1 MTRNAPTRVDAPR
14 VPGAFRPAAH
24 PPRRV
29 SWNVRSNVTA
39 HSPAL
44 RRRPRTGT
52 GMLGSALLLVAV
64 SVQSEAQSRLGRLF
78 SGPEQRIELDRLRSD
93 VDVTAPGEPAAGPD
107 EADSRPGP
115 GPPVF
120 AATFNGLVVRG
131 DGHRMAW
138 IDGVETVPGAMT
150 PTGVRID
157 AVRTPGGRLRV
168 RLSDG
173 RTSAVLEPGQ
183 SVDAEG
189 RIRDAYERGST
200 GTATGAAAGRPENS
214 GGIDEGTD
222 AGTGVG
228 SPSSG
233 PPAALPADLVEEF
246 LRATRAAS
254 APLGESVSGAPSAG
268 DGPPMERH
276 PAGVREA
283 R

>member
-1 MTRNAPTRVDAPR
+1 
-14 VPGAFRPAAH
+14 
-24 PPRRV
+24 
-29 SWNVRSNVTA
+29 
-39 HSPAL
+39 
-44 RRRPRTGT
+44 
-52 GMLGSALLLVAV
+52 MLGGALLLVAV
-64 SVQSEAQSRLGRLF
+64 AVQSEAQSRLGRLF
-78 SGPEQRIELDRLRSD
+78 SAPEQRIELDRLRSD
-93 VDVTAPGEPAAGPD
+93 VDVTAPGEPVAGPD

-115 GPPVF
+115 GRGPSVF

-131 DGHRMAW
+131 DGYRVAW
-138 IDGVETVPGAMT
+138 VDGVETVPGAMT

-157 AVRTPGGRLRV
+157 AVRTSGARLRV

-200 GTATGAAAGRPENS
+200 GTATSAAAGRPENS
-214 GGIDEGTD
+214 GGIDEVAD

-228 SPSSG
+228 SPG
-233 PPAALPADLVEEF
+233 LDPPAALPADLVEEL
-246 LRATRAAS
+246 LRVTRAAS
-254 APLGESVSGAPSAG
+254 APLGESVSGVPSAG

>member
-1 MTRNAPTRVDAPR
+1 MNRNARTRVDAPR

-44 RRRPRTGT
+44 RRRPCTGT
-52 GMLGSALLLVAV
+52 SVLGSALLLVAV

-78 SGPEQRIELDRLRSD
+78 SGPEQRIQLDRLRSD
-93 VDVTAPGEPAAGPD
+93 VDVTAPGEPVAGPD
-107 EADSRPGP
+107 EADSDSRPGP

-168 RLSDG
+168 RLSG
-173 RTSAVLEPGQ
+173 RS
-183 SVDAEG
+183 D
-189 RIRDAYERGST
+189 ER
-200 GTATGAAAGRPENS
+200 R
-214 GGIDEGTD
+214 
-222 AGTGVG
+222 
-228 SPSSG
+228 
-233 PPAALPADLVEEF
+233 
-246 LRATRAAS
+246 
-254 APLGESVSGAPSAG
+254 SGAGS
-268 DGPPMERH
+268 
-276 PAGVREA
+276 VRRRGGQDTRRVRA
-283 R
+283 RFDRDRYGHRRQTPGEFG

>member
-1 MTRNAPTRVDAPR
+1 
-14 VPGAFRPAAH
+14 
-24 PPRRV
+24 
-29 SWNVRSNVTA
+29 
-39 HSPAL
+39 
-44 RRRPRTGT
+44 
-52 GMLGSALLLVAV
+52 MLGSALLLVAV

-93 VDVTAPGEPAAGPD
+93 VDVAAPGEPVAGPA

-115 GPPVF
+115 DRGPPVF

-131 DGHRMAW
+131 DGHRVAW
-138 IDGVETVPGAMT
+138 VDGVETVPGAMT

-157 AVRTPGGRLRV
+157 AVRTPGARLRV

-183 SVDAEG
+183 SIDAEG

-200 GTATGAAAGRPENS
+200 GTATGAAAGHLENS
-214 GGIDEGTD
+214 GGIDEGAD

-228 SPSSG
+228 SPGSDS
-233 PPAALPADLVEEF
+233 PAALPADLVQEF

-254 APLGESVSGAPSAG
+254 APLGTSVSGAPSAG

>member
-1 MTRNAPTRVDAPR
+1 MTRNARTRVDAPR

-52 GMLGSALLLVAV
+52 SVLGSALLLVAV

-78 SGPEQRIELDRLRSD
+78 SGPEQRIQLDRLRSD
-93 VDVTAPGEPAAGPD
+93 VDVTAPGEPVAGPD
-107 EADSRPGP
+107 EADSDSRPGP

-200 GTATGAAAGRPENS
+200 GTATDTAGKHLENS
-214 GGIDEGTD
+214 GEIDEGAD
-222 AGTGVG
+222 AGTPVG
-228 SPSSG
+228 SPGSNS
-233 PPAALPADLVEEF
+233 PAALSADLLQEL
-246 LRATRAAS
+246 LRTTRAAS
-254 APLGESVSGAPSAG
+254 APLGTGVSGAPSAG
-268 DGPPMERH
+268 DGQPKRHH
-276 PAGVREA
+276 PAGVR
-283 R
+283 